1 MQYFP
6 AVLWYPFYRHFYK
19 WPVFSD
25 SRENGRAHQTGGFRI
40 KRLENKV
47 AIITG
52 ASGGLGKQTARRF
65 AQEGARLAICARTE
79 RKLMDTKAL
88 CEAEGAEVLAMTADV
103 SQYEQLKAFVEKAVE
118 RFGTVDVLV
127 NNAATISAPH
137 PFIEHTLAD
146 LEEGLH
152 SGLYG
157 TWFMMQLCY
166 SYMKEKGGSIINFSS
181 IGGVAS
187 MESSAA
193 YAAEKEAI
201 RGLSR
206 VAAREWGAVYI
217 RVNCICP
224 NVITDRF
231 EESIENSPKEARDY
245 LIASMSQNA
254 MHRPGRTYEDATPA
268 ILFLA
273 CDDSRWVTGQTLHV
287 EGGNW
292 TGA

>member
-19 WPVFSD
+19 WPVFSG

-157 TWFMMQLCY
+157 TWFMMQLRY
-166 SYMKEKGGSIINFSS
+166 PYMKEKGGSIINFGS
-181 IGGVAS
+181 IGGVAG
-187 MESSAA
+187 MEGFAA

-201 RGLSR
+201 RSLSR
-206 VAAREWGAVYI
+206 VAAREWGAVNI
-217 RVNCICP
+217 RVNCVCP

-231 EESIENSPKEARDY
+231 EEGIESSPKEVRDY
-245 LIASMSQNA
+245 LIASMSQNS
-254 MHRPGRTYEDATPA
+254 MHRPGRAYEDATPA

-292 TGA
+292 IGA

>member
-1 MQYFP
+1 M
-6 AVLWYPFYRHFYK
+6 
-19 WPVFSD
+19 
-25 SRENGRAHQTGGFRI
+25 

-52 ASGGLGKQTARRF
+52 ASGGLGKQTAIRF

-79 RKLMDTKAL
+79 SKLMITKKL
-88 CEAEGAEVLAMTADV
+88 CEEAGAEVLAMTADV
-103 SQYEQLKAFVEKAVE
+103 SQYDQLKNFVDQIGKQ
-118 RFGTVDVLV
+118 FGTVDVLV

-137 PFIEHTLAD
+137 PFIEHTIAD

-157 TWFMMQLCY
+157 TWYMMQLCY
-166 SYMKEKGGSIINFSS
+166 PYMKEKGGSIINFGSV
-181 IGGVAS
+181 GGVAGL
-187 MESSAA
+187 EGFAA

-206 VAAREWGAVYI
+206 VVAREWGAMNI
-217 RVNCICP
+217 RVNCVCP

-231 EESIENSPKEARDY
+231 EEGIASSPKEIQDY
-245 LIASMSQNA
+245 LIASMSNNV
-254 MHRPGRTYEDATPA
+254 MHRPGRAYEDATPA

-273 CDDSRWVTGQTLHV
+273 SDDSRWVTGQTLHV

-292 TGA
+292 IGA